1 MNDTPFYQAILDHT
15 AVGYS
20 YNKIIYD
27 DTGMPVDY
35 EFIKINKAYEL
46 IMGIKEKEW
55 TGKTLNSLY
64 EKVNKSSIEWNIFHQ
79 TIFEKYQQ
87 KEKDLKFKYLNKYY
101 RIKIHS
107 PQKDYIIISL
117 TDISGE
123 IRETEKLQT
132 LFDSV
137 PIQVWYLK
145 DPKTYLSGNKMH
157 ADFVGVDS
165 DALIDKKINDV
176 ISQKRAQAC
185 INDNHKAFREKR
197 EIVSDEW
204 LRNSKGEER
213 LLRIIRKPKLDRQG
227 NIEFVICSAEDITE
241 DYINKQK
248 NEIQEKIL
256 RSSLDFTQE
265 LLTNTNIK
273 EALINGI
280 EMLGKATEV
289 ERVYYWENEYVKDSD
304 QWVTSRKIEW
314 CLDETHQKS
323 NDAYYQNIPFESIQD
338 FIDPLSQ
345 NQPFSCHTKNLDDS
359 TYTKKHLQKQGIK
372 SVLTLPI
379 FLKDKFIG
387 FIGFDS
393 YNVEREWSDVEIS
406 LLNSFILLYVK
417 ALEKYELEQ
426 KVKQTNDNFFNFFN
440 MIDDLLIVLD
450 QDGTILDVNNN
461 ILARSKYTREELLGE
476 SHLKLHPQ
484 EITQK
489 IQDSFQELK
498 IQENVGFEIPF
509 MTKDGEEFP
518 VEITN
523 TQGLW
528 NGKPAIFG
536 VAKDITELSRSEDKF
551 SKAFNNSGISM
562 FISRYEDGEILDVND
577 KFLDFFG
584 YTKDEIMGKTTLDLQ
599 MTKDYSQR
607 ETFKKMIKTYN
618 KIQDLEINYIDK
630 NNENRTGLTNIVPVV
645 INDTECLLTSIIDI
659 SDRVKNEKKILELSN
674 KDSLTDTYNRRFV
687 YEVLS
692 KIIEKGNK
700 NRDLFSVA
708 IIDIDN
714 FKNINDN
721 YGHQVGDEVLV
732 EFTKIVKENL
742 RPDDVLGRY
751 GGEEFIIIVNNA
763 DIEKS
768 SKVLERVLAN
778 VRKRLSIFGDYEIN
792 LTFSAGVTSCK
803 ELEEV
808 ELSIDRLVEIADQ
821 RMYLAKKNG
830 KNKVN
835 YK

>member
-1 MNDTPFYQAILDHT
+1 
-15 AVGYS
+15 
-20 YNKIIYD
+20 
-27 DTGMPVDY
+27 
-35 EFIKINKAYEL
+35 
-46 IMGIKEKEW
+46 
-55 TGKTLNSLY
+55 
-64 EKVNKSSIEWNIFHQ
+64 
-79 TIFEKYQQ
+79 
-87 KEKDLKFKYLNKYY
+87 
-101 RIKIHS
+101 
-107 PQKDYIIISL
+107 
-117 TDISGE
+117 
-123 IRETEKLQT
+123 
-132 LFDSV
+132 
-137 PIQVWYLK
+137 
-145 DPKTYLSGNKMH
+145 
-157 ADFVGVDS
+157 
-165 DALIDKKINDV
+165 
-176 ISQKRAQAC
+176 
-185 INDNHKAFREKR
+185 
-197 EIVSDEW
+197 
-204 LRNSKGEER
+204 
-213 LLRIIRKPKLDRQG
+213 
-227 NIEFVICSAEDITE
+227 
-241 DYINKQK
+241 
-248 NEIQEKIL
+248 
-256 RSSLDFTQE
+256 
-265 LLTNTNIK
+265 
-273 EALINGI
+273 
-280 EMLGKATEV
+280 
-289 ERVYYWENEYVKDSD
+289 
-304 QWVTSRKIEW
+304 
-314 CLDETHQKS
+314 
-323 NDAYYQNIPFESIQD
+323 
-338 FIDPLSQ
+338 
-345 NQPFSCHTKNLDDS
+345 
-359 TYTKKHLQKQGIK
+359 
-372 SVLTLPI
+372 
-379 FLKDKFIG
+379 
-387 FIGFDS
+387 
-393 YNVEREWSDVEIS
+393 
-406 LLNSFILLYVK
+406 
-417 ALEKYELEQ
+417 
-426 KVKQTNDNFFNFFN
+426 
-440 MIDDLLIVLD
+440 
-450 QDGTILDVNNN
+450 
-461 ILARSKYTREELLGE
+461 
-476 SHLKLHPQ
+476 
-484 EITQK
+484 
-489 IQDSFQELK
+489 
-498 IQENVGFEIPF
+498 
-509 MTKDGEEFP
+509 
-518 VEITN
+518 
-523 TQGLW
+523 
-528 NGKPAIFG
+528 
-536 VAKDITELSRSEDKF
+536 
-551 SKAFNNSGISM
+551 M